1 MSTESSSH
9 TGQRTVSVGTDRLV
23 GTGGVR
29 LLALA
34 CILVLT
40 GSYVAVLYDITQVVG
55 GSRSL
60 FALVGLMLLA
70 ATVLARVIR
79 PRTAGVLALSAAG
92 VGFAYY
98 LTSAG
103 VELGVVFSSTDA
115 LLSDTVALATGLP
128 LLRMVQAGIWTL
140 GFAPAPVFLSWYL
153 AVRGRYG
160 LGVIPGGAAL
170 GFLVLTGDAGTI
182 VTLTGILAAIG
193 AIAFGDLERRGG
205 PIGQADLLAVLF
217 AVIIALSLSVTVV
230 PGQPTGPTH
239 LVQGEPGTL
248 EATLDSAPQRSGI
261 SGQVDLSPEVRFTVE
276 SDQGTYWRTGIYDR
290 FTGDEWIRTGQSH
303 RYDGRLSDPPGTYD
317 TVEQTVT
324 AETRLGV
331 MPVTPQPLSVD
342 GDVTRDTTV
351 SRHGQPRPEAP
362 LEQGDSYTV
371 ESAVIDASPAE
382 LRNAGTDYP
391 DEITGRYLQQP
402 EDSSGEF
409 AERTSEITAGTDDP
423 YETATAI
430 ERHLRT
436 SKDYSLE
443 VSQPAGNVAEGF
455 LLEMDEGYCVYF
467 ATTMT
472 QMLREEGIP
481 ARYVTGYTTGQQ
493 IGEDEYVVRGLD
505 AHSWVEVYFPDHGW
519 VTFDPTPGGGRA
531 DVHTDRLQE
540 ARANGN
546 EAADTEDSEDVPIDD
561 GDGSESPDSDPAGPD
576 DPPSD
581 PAPPNETEPGNGPTD
596 DPGANGTDNG
606 TDPTDTGAP
615 AGSGTSETDE
625 TLSEWLVTVVRETG
639 AIGLVFLVGLAA
651 GAHRTGAATRLR
663 RGVGLYWHGFRA
675 DPDRDAERAFDR
687 LEGLLA
693 RRYRPRRP
701 SESARTYVTSL
712 SATDADDADAL
723 DPRVWRVL
731 EYYQRAT
738 YGDGVSR
745 SEADEAIATVDDLA
759 RDQLPLVGRLR

>member
-1 MSTESSSH
+1 MSTDPSSH
-9 TGQRTVSVGTDRLV
+9 TGQRTISIGTDRLV
-23 GTGGVR
+23 GTGGIR

-92 VGFAYY
+92 IGFAYY

-103 VELGVVFSSTDA
+103 VELGVVLSSTDA

-160 LGVIPGGAAL
+160 LGVVPGGAAL

-182 VTLTGILAAIG
+182 VTLTGILGAIG

-205 PIGQADLLAVLF
+205 SIGQADLLAVLF
-217 AVIIALSLSVTVV
+217 AVTIALSLSVTVV

-239 LVQGEPGTL
+239 LVQGGPGTL
-248 EATLDSAPQRSGI
+248 EATIDSAPQRSGI

-276 SDQGTYWRTGIYDR
+276 SDRGTYWRTGVYDR
-290 FTGDEWIRTGQSH
+290 FTGDEWVRTGQSQQ
-303 RYDGRLSDPPGTYD
+303 YDGRLSNPPGTYD

-324 AETRLGV
+324 AETRLGI

-342 GDVTRDTTV
+342 GDVTRDTAV

-371 ESAVIDASPAE
+371 ESAIIDSSPAE
-382 LRNAGTDYP
+382 LRAAGTDYP
-391 DEITGRYLQQP
+391 DEITERYLQLP
-402 EDSSGEF
+402 EDSSSEF
-409 AERTSEITAGTDDP
+409 ADRTDEITAGTDNP
-423 YETATAI
+423 YETATEI

-436 SKDYSLE
+436 SKDYSLK
-443 VSQPAGNVAEGF
+443 VSQPAGNVAEEF
-455 LLEMDEGYCVYF
+455 LLGMDEGYCVYF

-481 ARYVTGYTTGQQ
+481 ARYVTGYTTGQR

-505 AHSWVEVYFPDHGW
+505 AHSWVEVYVPDHGW
-519 VTFDPTPGGGRA
+519 VKFDPTPGGGRA

-546 EAADTEDSEDVPIDD
+546 DAADTEDSEDIPIDD
-561 GDGSESPDSDPAGPD
+561 GNGSDSPGSDPAGPG

-581 PAPPNETEPGNGPTD
+581 PAPPNETEPGNGSTD
-596 DPGANGTDNG
+596 DPGSNGTDNG
-606 TDPTDTGAP
+606 TNPTDSGDP
-615 AGSGTSETDE
+615 AASGTSDTDE
-625 TLSEWLVTVVRETG
+625 TLSERLVTVVRETG
-639 AIGLVFLVGLAA
+639 AIGLVFLVALVA
-651 GAHRTGAATRLR
+651 GAHRTGAATHLR
-663 RGVGLYWHGFRA
+663 RGIGRYWHGFRG

-701 SESARTYVTSL
+701 SESARAYVTSL
-712 SATDADDADAL
+712 PETDADDADAP
-723 DPRVWRVL
+723 DPRVWHVL
-731 EYYQRAT
+731 ECYERAT

-745 SEADEAIATVDDLA
+745 AEADEVIAIVDDLA
-759 RDQLPLVGRLR
+759 RNQLPIVGRLR